1 MTRIRKM
8 RAGTLAALTVPAI
21 MGATL
26 TAPAHATVASGTYRS
41 YTAPNGLNSQYHV
54 YANGIDWSK
63 PVGVVFYIDGD
74 YWRNDQSKIH
84 SPEQGMLPAMG
95 RIANARNMVFV
106 PVVSPDKNASGN
118 GITWWENL
126 DANGDYFRSFAQ
138 QFISSNGID
147 PSQVWT
153 MGYSGGAEFITYELN
168 ADRQGTWRSG
178 GGSILVA
185 GGGYE
190 RMQTEAPQNIKN
202 QPMYWWVGAADTSG
216 TTNPPTW
223 SARGAVEQGYAAY
236 RNSGFTNT
244 QMKLIPGFSHQDYDL
259 PLIMAQSLDA
269 GGHRFGAGYSDLPTT
284 NPFYT
289 EISWNSDRR
298 IMTGFADRTFRP
310 YSAVNRAQ
318 VATYLY
324 RLAGSPAV
332 ELPATSPFPDVT
344 PNHPAYKEI
353 VWLKQQGITTGW
365 SDGTFRPHDAISR
378 EALAAFFYRFNGSP
392 AYAPGAQQFADVN
405 PSTMFY
411 KEISWMA
418 DQGIT
423 TGWPDSTFRPGE
435 ATSREAMAAFLYRVS
450 KL

>member
-21 MGATL
+21 VGATL

-190 RMQTEAPQNIKN
+190 RMQTEAPQNIKS
-202 QPMYWWVGAADTSG
+202 QPMFWWVNEKDTLGA
-216 TTNPPTW
+216 TTPEWWDALNTATAGHDW
-223 SARGAVEQGYAAY
+223 YTRE
-236 RNSGFTNT
+236 GFNT
-244 QMKLIPGFSHQDYDL
+244 QPMKIDKKETTFNNAHTDYDL
-259 PLIMAQSLDA
+259 PGILDQLL
-269 GGHRFGAGYSDLPTT
+269 S
-284 NPFYT
+284 
-289 EISWNSDRR
+289 
-298 IMTGFADRTFRP
+298 
-310 YSAVNRAQ
+310 
-318 VATYLY
+318 
-324 RLAGSPAV
+324 
-332 ELPATSPFPDVT
+332 
-344 PNHPAYKEI
+344 
-353 VWLKQQGITTGW
+353 
-365 SDGTFRPHDAISR
+365 
-378 EALAAFFYRFNGSP
+378 
-392 AYAPGAQQFADVN
+392 
-405 PSTMFY
+405 
-411 KEISWMA
+411 
-418 DQGIT
+418 
-423 TGWPDSTFRPGE
+423 
-435 ATSREAMAAFLYRVS
+435 
-450 KL
+450 